1 MSQGAGKMEEMT
13 TTSPT
18 LIEEI
23 ENFLRTITHR
33 TLVETSEVQD
43 FLLDL
48 RGLAESMENADL
60 N

>member
-1 MSQGAGKMEEMT
+1 MSQVAGKMGEMT

-23 ENFLRTITHR
+23 EAFLALTASR
-33 TLVETSEVQD
+33 EMFAASEIQD

-48 RGLAESMENADL
+48 RGLAGDTDL

>member
-13 TTSPT
+13 TTTPT

-23 ENFLRTITHR
+23 EAFLALTARR
-33 TLVETSEVQD
+33 EMFAASEIQD

-48 RGLAESMENADL
+48 RGLVENADL

>member
-1 MSQGAGKMEEMT
+1 VSQGAGKMEEMT
-13 TTSPT
+13 TTTPT

-23 ENFLRTITHR
+23 EAFLALTARR
-33 TLVETSEVQD
+33 EMFAASEIQD

-48 RGLAESMENADL
+48 RGLVENADL

>member
-1 MSQGAGKMEEMT
+1 MEQMT
-13 TTSPT
+13 TTTPT

-23 ENFLRTITHR
+23 EAFLSLTAHR
-33 TLVETSEVQD
+33 HMIEASEIQD

-48 RGLAESMENADL
+48 RNRVADANL